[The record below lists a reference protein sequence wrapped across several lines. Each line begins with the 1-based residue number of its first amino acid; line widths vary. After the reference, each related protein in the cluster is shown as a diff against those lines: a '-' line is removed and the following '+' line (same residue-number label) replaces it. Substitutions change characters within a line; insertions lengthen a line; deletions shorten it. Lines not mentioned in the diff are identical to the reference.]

1 MHDRPEVG
9 LGRIEEHREIV
20 TALTRDADP
29 GGNIDAAAP
38 DDRYRLRAETGPI
51 ARALLLKA
59 A

>member
-29 GGNIDAAAP
+29 GGNIDAAGP
-38 DDRYRLRAETGPI
+38 DNRYRLRTETGPI
-51 ARALLLKA
+51 ARALL
-59 A
+59 